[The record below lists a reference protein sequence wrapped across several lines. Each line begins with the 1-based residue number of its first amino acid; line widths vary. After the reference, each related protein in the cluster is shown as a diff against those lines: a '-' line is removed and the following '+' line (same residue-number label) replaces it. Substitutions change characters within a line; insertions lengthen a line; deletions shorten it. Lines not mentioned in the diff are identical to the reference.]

1 MPQTSPVRTRCGAE
15 PLGPRGSIPALFTRI
30 LLGAFRR
37 RAGGA
42 FPALA
47 ERFRWGPGASA
58 LVLLLLVT
66 LLSRQV
72 VAGSVASS
80 ADKAGDV
87 SADALFGTAVQV
99 AEASFKAGDVYDRL
113 LAAGTLAETGN
124 APALEFL
131 KTYLGSDDLVFKRAT
146 IDTLLASSHPLELDL
161 LYRAAERDPA
171 TLGLMMESLAATPRP
186 DMEDL
191 ISEALRE
198 GSSFV
203 RKSAVQAIARGRV
216 EGLNDQ
222 LRDLIAD
229 DATHET
235 VRAYA
240 YYALVS
246 LGDGKEVSERLFA
259 LGSSE
264 QVEEREVAAIAMGL
278 FPASETGKRLKE
290 LIADRSD
297 ERVSLAAMASA
308 AGQGDDEAIGR
319 LIKGVAYGKPMEASI
334 LAGALKR
341 LPPKTAA
348 QITEVLMTCCKLT
361 ADAATRVLESWSG
374 IEADPTPVYAWGLAH
389 EEADVRLQ
397 TTWLIGHRRDAE
409 ALALLGPLLQD
420 EDAGI
425 RTMAAWSVIQCVG
438 AQGTLL

>member
-1 MPQTSPVRTRCGAE
+1 MPF
-15 PLGPRGSIPALFTRI
+15 IPHARDRRWSFSTAACCAL
-30 LLGAFRR
+30 LLVGLPIA
-37 RAGGA
+37 
-42 FPALA
+42 ALA
-47 ERFRWGPGASA
+47 EAANS
-58 LVLLLLVT
+58 
-66 LLSRQV
+66 
-72 VAGSVASS
+72 SVATE
-80 ADKAGDV
+80 APT
-87 SADALFGTAVQV
+87 ADALFGAAVNV

-124 APALEFL
+124 GPALEFL
-131 KTYLGSDDLVFKRAT
+131 RTYLASDDLVFKRAT

-161 LYRAAERDPA
+161 LFRAAERDPA
-171 TLGLMMESLAATPRP
+171 TLGLMMESLAATPRA

-222 LRDLIAD
+222 LQDLIED
-229 DATHET
+229 ESTHET

-240 YYALVS
+240 YYALVA
-246 LGDGKEVSERLFA
+246 LGDGGNVTQRLFA
-259 LGSSE
+259 LVESE

-278 FPASETGKRLKE
+278 FPAKETGDRLMK
-290 LIADRSD
+290 LMADRSD

-308 AGQGDDEAIGR
+308 AGQGNDEAIGR
-319 LIKGVAYGKPMEASI
+319 LIKGVAYGKPMESSI

-341 LPPKTAA
+341 LPAATAA
-348 QITEVLMTCCKLT
+348 QITEVLITCCKLN

-389 EEADVRLQ
+389 EEDDVRLQ
-397 TTWLIGHRRDAE
+397 TTWLIGHRRDE
-409 ALALLGPLLQD
+409 KALPLLAPLLKD

-425 RTMAAWSVIQCVG
+425 RTMAAWSVVQCVG

>member
-1 MPQTSPVRTRCGAE
+1 MT
-15 PLGPRGSIPALFTRI
+15 
-30 LLGAFRR
+30 
-37 RAGGA
+37 
-42 FPALA
+42 
-47 ERFRWGPGASA
+47 
-58 LVLLLLVT
+58 
-66 LLSRQV
+66 
-72 VAGSVASS
+72 
-80 ADKAGDV
+80 
-87 SADALFGTAVQV
+87 
-99 AEASFKAGDVYDRL
+99 
-113 LAAGTLAETGN
+113 
-124 APALEFL
+124 
-131 KTYLGSDDLVFKRAT
+131 T

-161 LYRAAERDPA
+161 LFRAAERDPA
-171 TLGLMMESLAATPRP
+171 TLGLMMESLAATPRA

-222 LRDLIAD
+222 LQDLIED
-229 DATHET
+229 ESTHET

-240 YYALVS
+240 YYALVA
-246 LGDGKEVSERLFA
+246 LGDGGNVTQRLFA
-259 LGSSE
+259 LVESE

-278 FPASETGKRLKE
+278 FPAKETGDRLMK
-290 LIADRSD
+290 LMADRSD

-308 AGQGDDEAIGR
+308 AGQGNDEAIGR
-319 LIKGVAYGKPMEASI
+319 LIKGVAYGKPMESSI

-341 LPPKTAA
+341 LPAATAA
-348 QITEVLMTCCKLT
+348 QITEVLITCCKLN

-389 EEADVRLQ
+389 EEDDVRLQ
-397 TTWLIGHRRDAE
+397 TTWLIGHRRDE
-409 ALALLGPLLQD
+409 KALPLLAPLLKD

-425 RTMAAWSVIQCVG
+425 RTMAAWSVVQCVG